1 MSQHNNSLV
10 ITELM
15 ELQNKTV
22 SLDDKISKYIIIMK
36 ERKTRNIV

>member
-22 SLDDKISKYIIIMK
+22 SLADKISKYIIIMK